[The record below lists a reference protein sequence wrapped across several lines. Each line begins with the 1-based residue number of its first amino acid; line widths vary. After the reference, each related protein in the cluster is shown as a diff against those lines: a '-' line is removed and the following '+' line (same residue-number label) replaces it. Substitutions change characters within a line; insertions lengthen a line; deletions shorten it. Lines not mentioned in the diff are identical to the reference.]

1 MTPATTS
8 LGGTLTNQ
16 APPAKIGLGGVD
28 SNAIQPKTVEGGRS
42 ESGRVKEQQ
51 VPQEI
56 VATVEALKVHIK
68 QQKQFSSEIA
78 RTSTFRLFNM
88 SSELQDLNWSLTEV
102 SNRVEANYSTIK
114 QLHDDTVTC
123 IRQAEMAQR
132 THEIQPEL
140 QFENNVP
147 LQFFIDLV
155 QKFEVDMIKFR
166 KQVEMTEQHMRSL
179 ANPQSFSADDLKTGL
194 KQIHESFVAL
204 AGRVHENHQK
214 VTHCFYLTSLTIFK
228 CPFLF
233 FRSRY

>member
-1 MTPATTS
+1 MPGLTPATTS
-8 LGGTLTNQ
+8 IGGISANQ

-28 SNAIQPKTVEGGRS
+28 SAIQPKTVEGGRS

-51 VPQEI
+51 LPQEI

-88 SSELQDLNWSLTEV
+88 SSELQALNWSLTEV
-102 SNRVEANYSTIK
+102 SNRVEANYATIK
-114 QLHDDTVTC
+114 LLHDDTVTS

-147 LQFFIDLV
+147 LEFFMNLV
-155 QKFEVDMIKFR
+155 QKYEVDLIKFR

-179 ANPQSFSADDLKTGL
+179 ANPQSFSADDLKNGL

-214 VTHCFYLTSLTIFK
+214 VI
-228 CPFLF
+228 
-233 FRSRY
+233 